1 MPPVG
6 RGPTLRE
13 LVEEPFGPYLEAD
26 VLTAACKNTT
36 SKNVL
41 ALRRLLLECGGKV
54 TGHVFLHVLT
64 SLIQSLHR
72 VNRLDE
78 CEPTQPEYDADRFSD
93 TPVRFRGILE
103 IQSLSWL
110 TEDAYATIEQELRAR
125 DVNARKARGGQGS
138 ASVISLKSMYD
149 STNGGQVKIKVEIQ
163 GVKHLPAVYLSSVF
177 APDGLLIVSG
187 RTESY
192 RRFTVESLHIHT
204 FKRSRLYLARY
215 RLYNV
220 MTNLLCLDAG
230 LNHHQSNKTPLSK
243 RTPDWFIDLYMT
255 HMAQHG
261 ATRRHRPVHDSDSD
275 SDIEPHS
282 GGRMRDAREHTL
294 RHVSRAEVYSLFA
307 THAEWVVQE
316 VAALRM
322 HKWLDVDLWKRWLVD
337 IRRIRRLAAR
347 EGVQWGVSD
356 GVEVSLGSIDE
367 EIPPVAP
374 PKPKKGKKTHQTR
387 VQTRNSSR
395 ASTSSSTR
403 RSTNSPALNAPA
415 PAPAYRA
422 PSPMFDDTMLR
433 TYDSDF
439 STASTPP
446 GSPSSS
452 SSGLPDSRPASPV
465 DPDIVALIPSEFY
478 VPPQVSATFQWAC
491 PVQECGYLIDLL
503 HLTEENLATE
513 DVTEDEK
520 RRLKGRRWNIR
531 EDWVREAFG
540 YMVDKHLLKHLDEW
554 GIRLEMQGRRFKA
567 VWKHPQVT
575 HLQSGRIRNVKKDN
589 RRPVIKEEDS

>member
-1 MPPVG
+1 MPPAGKGV
-6 RGPTLRE
+6 TLRE
-13 LVEEPFGPYLEAD
+13 LVEEPFGPYLEEEA
-26 VLTAACKNTT
+26 LTAACKNTT

-41 ALRRLLLECGGKV
+41 ALRRVLLECGGKV
-54 TGHVFLHVLT
+54 TG
-64 SLIQSLHR
+64 
-72 VNRLDE
+72 LDE
-78 CEPTQPEYDADRFSD
+78 CEPTQPDYDRDRFSD
-93 TPVRFRGILE
+93 TPVRFRGVLE
-103 IQSLSWL
+103 IRSLSWL
-110 TEDAYATIEQELRAR
+110 TEGALAAIEQELRSR
-125 DVNARKARGGQGS
+125 DVSARMARGGQGN
-138 ASVISLKSMYD
+138 ASTISLKSMYD
-149 STNGGQVKIKVEIQ
+149 SASGSQIKIKVEIQ
-163 GVKHLPAVYLSSVF
+163 GVKHLPAVYLASVHVS
-177 APDGLLIVSG
+177 DGLLIVSG
-187 RTESY
+187 KTEF
-192 RRFTVESLHIHT
+192 RRYTVESLHIHT

-215 RLYNV
+215 RLLNV

-230 LNHHQSNKTPLSK
+230 SNHHSANTTPLSK
-243 RTPDWFIDLYMT
+243 RTPDWFVDLYMT

-261 ATRRHRPVHDSDSD
+261 AARRYRPVHDSDVD
-275 SDIEPHS
+275 SDIEPDKR
-282 GGRMRDAREHTL
+282 GRMRDGREHTL

-307 THAEWVVQE
+307 AHAEWVVQE
-316 VAALRM
+316 VAAVRM
-322 HKWLDVDLWKRWLVD
+322 NKWLDVDLWKRWLVD
-337 IRRIRRLAAR
+337 IRRVRRLAAR
-347 EGVQWGVSD
+347 KGVKWGVSD
-356 GVEVSLGSIDE
+356 GVEVSLDSVSGE
-367 EIPPVAP
+367 LPLVTL

-415 PAPAYRA
+415 PASAPVPAPAYAYRA

-439 STASTPP
+439 STTSTPP

-452 SSGLPDSRPASPV
+452 SSGLPDSRPVSPI

-491 PVQECGYLIDLL
+491 SVQECGYIIDLL

-513 DVTEDEK
+513 DITENEK
-520 RRLKGRRWNIR
+520 RRLKSKSWNIR

-540 YMVDKHLLKHLDEW
+540 YMVDKHLLQHLDEW

-567 VWKHPQVT
+567 VWKHPQVS